1 MNVTKGKRIWGILA
15 LILTSIIFIGAS
27 IIVGIPLVQFAKE
40 PEKFRAIV
48 EESGFLS
55 RIICIVMLIIQ
66 TVLALIPGEPF
77 EILSGY
83 AFGLWEGTF
92 LCILSSAI
100 GSIIVFLISRK
111 LGKKFVEIFFSK
123 EKIDS
128 LHILNDNKKMYYLI
142 FILFFIPGT
151 PKDLL
156 TYVAGLTQIKLFPY
170 ILITSIAK
178 IPSVITSTIGGD
190 AFGEKKYLYAFIVF
204 VLTGLISIVG
214 LIIYN
219 KITKKK

>member
-1 MNVTKGKRIWGILA
+1 MNVTKSKRIWGILA

-128 LHILNDNKKMYYLI
+128 LNILNDNKKMYYLI

>member
-1 MNVTKGKRIWGILA
+1 
-15 LILTSIIFIGAS
+15 
-27 IIVGIPLVQFAKE
+27 
-40 PEKFRAIV
+40 
-48 EESGFLS
+48 
-55 RIICIVMLIIQ
+55 
-66 TVLALIPGEPF
+66 
-77 EILSGY
+77 
-83 AFGLWEGTF
+83 
-92 LCILSSAI
+92 
-100 GSIIVFLISRK
+100 
-111 LGKKFVEIFFSK
+111 
-123 EKIDS
+123 
-128 LHILNDNKKMYYLI
+128 MYYLI